1 MVLVVRVFLAVV
13 LVVMAALK
21 VSHAAVH
28 KVGDSAGWTTIGGV
42 DYKKWA
48 AAKTFHVGDVISEFL
63 SQFSPQVFSVL
74 LLYILIF
81 LHLVS
86 HKTVL
91 SSI

>member
-1 MVLVVRVFLAVV
+1 MALVVRVFLAVV

-48 AAKTFHVGDVISEFL
+48 ASKTFHVGDVISEFL
-63 SQFSPQVFSVL
+63 SQFSQFI
-74 LLYILIF
+74 YDIF
-81 LHLVS
+81 
-86 HKTVL
+86 
-91 SSI
+91 